1 MKRAKV
7 VAFAFVFMLVL
18 LAASAQNV
26 AAASRSDTLRSYIN
40 GRYDAERGGY
50 SPPSDSVVRVSST
63 YGAILALNELGLLNN
78 RPPPIN
84 LTKALNSL
92 VLRQWDTNGDNALDR
107 ARYGG
112 FSEYLA
118 GPVTMDMTYMGII
131 LLNMLKEQSDYPGI
145 TKLDINSEAVLVF
158 VNKTQTDSGG
168 FSSVPEKDPDIIS
181 TYQALYIINFLDTY
195 DTDLNAWTWLRNET
209 ATLDWINSCRTG
221 VAYKV
226 SPEDS
231 LPSVSA
237 SAAAVMALGLLP
249 SVSSVPGLQDTE
261 NWILARQ
268 VMHADESDYS
278 GGFEEGEGTGD
289 PNFVSTYYALKVLDH
304 AGAISLANSTAA
316 ISFILNC
323 QTEDGS
329 WGFIPDATSGNLVF
343 AGQACELLNILGNAA
358 NILGS
363 APNPFAS
370 SGVVIDWRTIVIVG
384 ILFVALIIALVA
396 LRID

>member
-1 MKRAKV
+1 MV
-7 VAFAFVFMLVL
+7 VTFAFAFMLVL

-26 AAASRSDTLRSYIN
+26 AAASRSDSLRSYIN

-63 YGAILALNELGLLNN
+63 YGAILALNELGLLDN

-84 LTKALNSL
+84 LTKALDSL
-92 VLRQWDTNGDNALDR
+92 VIRQWTTNGDNELDQS
-107 ARYGG
+107 RYGG

-118 GPVTMDMTYMGII
+118 GPVAMDMTYMGII
-131 LLNMLKEQSDYPGI
+131 LLSMLKEQSDYPGMN
-145 TKLDINSEAVLVF
+145 KLNINSDAVLIY
-158 VNKTQTDSGG
+158 VNKTQTDIGG
-168 FSSVPEKDPDIIS
+168 FSSQPEQDPDIIS

-195 DTDLNAWTWLRNET
+195 NSSLNAWTWLRNET
-209 ATLDWINSCRTG
+209 ATLEWINSCKAG
-221 VAYKV
+221 NAYKI
-226 SPEDS
+226 SPEDK
-231 LPSVSA
+231 LPSVTA
-237 SAAAVMALGLLP
+237 SAAAVLALSLLP
-249 SVSSVPGLQDTE
+249 SVSSVPGLQDTV

-278 GGFEEGEGTGD
+278 GGFEEGVSTGD
-289 PNFVSTYYALKVLDH
+289 PNFVSTYYALKALDY
-304 AGAISLANSTAA
+304 AGAIPLVNSTAA

-329 WGFIPDATSGNLVF
+329 WGFIPDTTTGNLVF
-343 AGQACELLNILGNAA
+343 AGQACELLNILGNAV

-384 ILFVALIIALVA
+384 ILFGALIIALVA